1 MEGGAGGS
9 SEKSGKLVGQAGP
22 WMSAIL
28 VGSGPLQGLGGSG
41 PLPGLG
47 ICICVKCPGDPVVDT
62 AWIRAG
68 SPLPD
73 FLIHRNPMH
82 GFAELG

>member
-28 VGSGPLQGLGGSG
+28 VGSG